1 MVFRSCSE
9 NPLTKSLTNHHMIDC
24 YDVERA
30 IRTRKA
36 IRRFKPDPIPDEIL
50 FRILEAGRLSP
61 SSKNSQPWHFIII
74 KDKAKLSELSKMTYT
89 GDFLSEAP
97 VAIAVI
103 LENAKLET
111 DGARAIQNMTLVAWK
126 YGIGTVWITN
136 FWDKAKQVLGVPM
149 TGNFKLLTVMPFG
162 YVPESERPKGRK
174 KRKPL
179 SKIVHFEKFGSP
191 WEFSS
196 SRQ

>member
-1 MVFRSCSE
+1 MSE
-9 NPLTKSLTNHHMIDC
+9 EC
-24 YDVERA
+24 YDVEKA
-30 IRTRKA
+30 IRQRKA

-50 FRILEAGRLSP
+50 YKILEAGRLSP
-61 SSKNSQPWHFIII
+61 SSKNSQPWHFIIV
-74 KDKAKLSELSKMTYT
+74 KDRKKLSELSRMTYT
-89 GDFLSEAP
+89 GDFLATAP
-97 VAIAVI
+97 LAIAVI

-162 YVPESERPKGRK
+162 FIPESEKPKGKK

-179 SKIVHFEKFGSP
+179 HEIVHFEAFGES
-191 WEFSS
+191 WSFLSTIDSE
-196 SRQ
+196 